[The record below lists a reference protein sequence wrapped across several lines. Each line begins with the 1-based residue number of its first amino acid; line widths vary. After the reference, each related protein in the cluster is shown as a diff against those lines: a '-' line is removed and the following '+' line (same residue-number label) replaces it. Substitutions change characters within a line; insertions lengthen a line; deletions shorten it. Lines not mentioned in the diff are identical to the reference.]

1 MTNMINKMINNINK
15 INKMTNRI
23 NKMTNKMITGPP
35 WGSTCPTP
43 PAGPA
48 HGRSMGAQPDGAE
61 ATVL

>member
-23 NKMTNKMITGPP
+23 NNMTNKMITGPP
-35 WGSTCPTP
+35 
-43 PAGPA
+43 PA

>member
-35 WGSTCPTP
+35 WGEHVPNP
-43 PAGPA
+43 PGRARA
-48 HGRSMGAQPDGAE
+48 REVHGCSA
-61 ATVL
+61 

>member
-35 WGSTCPTP
+35 PRTG
-43 PAGPA
+43 GPWVLSLTA
-48 HGRSMGAQPDGAE
+48 PRRRCCDGVR
-61 ATVL
+61 TVSRQS